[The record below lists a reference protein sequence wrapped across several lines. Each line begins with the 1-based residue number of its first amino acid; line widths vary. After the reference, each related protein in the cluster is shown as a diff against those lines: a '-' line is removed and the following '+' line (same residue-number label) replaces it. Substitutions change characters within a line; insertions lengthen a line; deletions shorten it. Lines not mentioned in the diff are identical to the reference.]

1 MAQCVSGCSVQSV
14 SGSVGDWLI
23 VWYED
28 VNQGFTR
35 LVFHWVSGS
44 VGEWLIVWFEDVNQ

>member
-1 MAQCVSGCSVQSV
+1 M
-14 SGSVGDWLI
+14 GDWLI

-28 VNQGFTR
+28 VNQGFTG
-35 LVFHWVSGS
+35 LVFQWFSGS